1 MGNNPVGG
9 LLNTYPVRPH
19 LLRTE
24 PCYCTTLLLEEGP
37 ALEGLGHSS
46 SARRENTN
54 TFLRKERAFFILL
67 LRGAGHHLPEAT
79 WPEPALMGQCE
90 AAHRPRCLPSIFTVN
105 EQPAGAWVPAV
116 GARHLLVGG
125 DGTRET
131 LRSEQLLVPAQKP
144 SCGSRVGRRGG
155 SGQEQLRAGART
167 KPHPAPL
174 CCQVSRCSQRTN
186 TSSREAKHSK
196 KMNTRV
202 HLQLNLLQGEK
213 TLSVAKL
220 KGQTQ

>member
-1 MGNNPVGG
+1 MGG

-54 TFLRKERAFFILL
+54 TFLRKERAFSILL

-90 AAHRPRCLPSIFTVN
+90 AAHRPRCLTSIFTVN
-105 EQPAGAWVPAV
+105 EQPAGARVPAV
-116 GARHLLVGG
+116 GARRLLGRG
-125 DGTRET
+125 RDQRDPEKRAAPGPSAKAK
-131 LRSEQLLVPAQKP
+131 LQLP
-144 SCGSRVGRRGG
+144 CGQTWR
-155 SGQEQLRAGART
+155 QWAGAAEGRSQD
-167 KPHPAPL
+167 KAASCPSPL
-174 CCQVSRCSQRTN
+174 SGLALQPKDQ
-186 TSSREAKHSK
+186 HQQPGSK
-196 KMNTRV
+196 
-202 HLQLNLLQGEK
+202 
-213 TLSVAKL
+213 
-220 KGQTQ
+220 TQ